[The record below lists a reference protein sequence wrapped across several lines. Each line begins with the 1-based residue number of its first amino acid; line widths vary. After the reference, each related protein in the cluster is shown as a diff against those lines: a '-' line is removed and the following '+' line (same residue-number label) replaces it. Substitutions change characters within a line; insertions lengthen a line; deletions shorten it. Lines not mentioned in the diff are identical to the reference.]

1 MRRSKPERG
10 VAMHK
15 HLVSEMRA
23 SNDQKRTI
31 EHVITARVVD
41 RDGDVIEPRGVR
53 FENFM
58 KNPVTLFGHDSWAFP
73 IGRCLSL
80 DVSSDQIVAVTQFAG
95 LDQASPEAEQAYL
108 LNRDG
113 FLRAWSIGFMPITWS
128 EDKALP
134 GQDGWWFK
142 ESELYEYSNV
152 CIPSNPEA
160 LSRFAKAYGLPSGAT
175 EKDLAKILGKDRTRY
190 WDIAASFTAAASA
203 PKADEP
209 PPAKAKQLDA
219 TEPLT
224 TVLTEVAGELQLIG
238 PLVQGGTIEE
248 LRGALGLITEI
259 DDEIDEA
266 RDWLLQAIDSLE
278 PGDRSAH
285 QVHVAQRRAAAPLI
299 RAREHIATAVSDL
312 SRAAVMDHRPELLD
326 IARGLAAFAK
336 DFMTPPPPKAIE
348 DPAAAVEEALKE
360 LAGGGR

>member
-1 MRRSKPERG
+1 MRRQPKQGS
-10 VAMHK
+10 AIHK
-15 HLVSEMRA
+15 YIVSEIR
-23 SNDQKRTI
+23 SVNDQARTI

-53 FENFM
+53 SENFM
-58 KNPVTLFGHDSWAFP
+58 KNPVTLFGHDSWSFP

-80 DVSSDQIVAVTQFAG
+80 DVSSDKIIAVTQFAG
-95 LDQASPEAEQAYL
+95 LDQASPEAEQAYR

-175 EKDLAKILGKDRTRY
+175 EKDLAQAISTTRTPY
-190 WDIAASFTAAASA
+190 WDIAASLIVAA
-203 PKADEP
+203 
-209 PPAKAKQLDA
+209 PPAVKESEKKPRTRQLDA

-224 TVLTEVAGELQLIG
+224 TVLAEVTGELQLIA
-238 PLVQGGTIEE
+238 PLVQGGTIEQ
-248 LRGALGLITEI
+248 LRGALGLLTEI

-266 RDWLLQAIDSLE
+266 REWLLQAIDSLE

-285 QVHVAQRRAAAPLI
+285 QVHVAHRRAAAPLI

-312 SRAAVMDHRPELLD
+312 SRAAVLEHRPELLD
-326 IARGLAAFAK
+326 VARGIAAFAK
-336 DFMTPPPPKAIE
+336 DFMAPPVAAEPPVQE
-348 DPAAAVEEALKE
+348 AVELAIRE
-360 LAGGGR
+360 LAGAGR